1 MNSFNIDN
9 SNIKI
14 STGVNSGLK
23 AANTTSG
30 SKTVSVQM
38 TDTNKLALL
47 KKLNIT
53 LDQYNAIKAQNP
65 NFDTLSPAEQ
75 YEIIDNFSVKTP
87 TLVESKTEEQDAKVE
102 KTSTSTPEIK
112 DIKAEYNKK
121 DLVGKTEICYS
132 EVARNIYIYGVK
144 DKDKVIANAHSKEE
158 WDKLSD
164 EEKKAEVEKVKTFIN
179 SDERLKNVK
188 NKYDD
193 KVPENAKE
201 IVIDGIMRAI
211 QAANAEGV
219 SIVDFMKKDEYE
231 RKELIEQY
239 LFEEKE
245 FNRSNLNKNDEE
257 YLSQSKMLNSEVT
270 KILEQKTGEKI
281 GDILDTKSVG
291 LYVKYYNL
299 SEDELLH
306 SALKEKVKNGEKLTD
321 VEQKQY
327 AKLTKSVHTSRGQLY
342 IQDAKAQNVLEL
354 DKEFNTISAKIKK
367 GENLSPEE
375 QKAYSIL
382 KETLNTKENNELRKY
397 AKYLP
402 KPQTDYEKN
411 IANDIADYKAQI
423 KDYVHGTALET
434 GTAVQFIENKTEGMS
449 KAEKGKY
456 IANFVKFNHS
466 FANSKIADVYSKE
479 YPELLGNFEIASA
492 ATINIGD
499 YSDEQAAKIN
509 ETIINTKPTNERIRK
524 MRAAS
529 ANTMA
534 QVLAS
539 EENFGKAELDNKRVM
554 ATSTVEAVGTTED
567 INTYGV
573 NVAAS
578 ITDAKK
584 STEAISVLYN
594 SDKANDDTYIA
605 GVKVAKRAAVD
616 AQAFYVVGA
625 GQRSAKAT
633 VYIAENNIIA
643 GLDKKAQTAALAG
656 TNRNINRHFEGK
668 DAIKYSNALADQ
680 IQYCDKDNQLAMHNE
695 MMTSKYSE
703 VQEHTARNIKNYDPT
718 VQSEALSTVYKSGNE
733 KAIAAAVNEV
743 LPAIKSPDAQQIALK
758 QAVMELAGIS
768 DNSDLQTKFANGTL
782 TKAEI
787 AQLSSTERRD
797 YYVRLFDN
805 ATPMEKIEY
814 LKSLPSG
821 KSRQTVYNLIGTY
834 YKNTFKTL
842 VESDVTTAEAMYNM
856 GLKTDLQNI
865 VEATILFKAE
875 TNPSFKFL
883 RDRLHLGGENDLANA
898 ETEPVTAKTI
908 NNFSIPKDFDTK
920 ELFKK
925 DKNGIILA

>member
-23 AANTTSG
+23 ATNTTSG

-87 TLVESKTEEQDAKVE
+87 TLVESKTEKQDAKVE

-164 EEKKAEVEKVKTFIN
+164 EEKKAEVEKVKTFIK

-193 KVPENAKE
+193 KVPENTKE
-201 IVIDGIMRAI
+201 IVIDAIMKAI
-211 QAANAEGV
+211 HAADAEGI
-219 SIVDFMKKDEYE
+219 SFVDFMKKGEYE
-231 RKELIEQY
+231 RKELIERH
-239 LFEEKE
+239 LVNENKINPE
-245 FNRSNLNKNDEE
+245 NLNKNDKE
-257 YLSQSKMLNSEVT
+257 YLAQSKMLNSEVT
-270 KILEQKTGEKI
+270 KVVEKKTGQKLDNE
-281 GDILDTKSVG
+281 LDTG

-327 AKLTKSVHTSRGQLY
+327 ARYNEMMAEPSNQQIVKE
-342 IQDAKAQNVLEL
+342 AKAQNILEL
-354 DKEFNTISAKIKK
+354 DKEFNTLSAKIKK
-367 GENLSPEE
+367 GETLSPEE
-375 QKAYSIL
+375 RKAYSIL
-382 KETLNTKENNELRKY
+382 KETLNSEESKELRNFGK
-397 AKYLP
+397 LMP
-402 KPQTDYEKN
+402 QPQTDYEKKV
-411 IANDIADYKAQI
+411 AADVENYKAQT
-423 KDYVHGTALET
+423 KEYVHGSDLEA
-434 GTAVQFIENKTEGMS
+434 GTVIAYIGNKTDGMS
-449 KAEKGKY
+449 KAEKTEY
-456 IANFVKFNHS
+456 IAHFIRYNRSLSSSKIFARYMKECPELAGRVETLLAASSNYTEMDATQRADFSKAKVKA
-466 FANSKIADVYSKE
+466 ANSNNLYLK
-479 YPELLGNFEIASA
+479 
-492 ATINIGD
+492 ATGIN
-499 YSDEQAAKIN
+499 
-509 ETIINTKPTNERIRK
+509 
-524 MRAAS
+524 S
-529 ANTMA
+529 ANTVSY
-534 QVLAS
+534 VLAKPEYS
-539 EENFGKAELDNKRVM
+539 SAKFDEMKLENAESNAQINDTEVLKNTTSANATIHDAETAVKAQ
-554 ATSTVEAVGTTED
+554 AC
-567 INTYGV
+567 
-573 NVAAS
+573 
-578 ITDAKK
+578 IT
-584 STEAISVLYN
+584 N
-594 SDKANDDTYIA
+594 SDYFNDEVAIDTANKARDFVKGAQARVLNMTTDKNAAAAKYVAENDIIRTLHA
-605 GVKVAKRAAVD
+605 D
-616 AQAFYVVGA
+616 AQAEAFDGTYNSINKHFKGA
-625 GQRSAKAT
+625 EADKYSQSLTSQIKGLDAKAQ
-633 VYIAENNIIA
+633 V
-643 GLDKKAQTAALAG
+643 
-656 TNRNINRHFEGK
+656 
-668 DAIKYSNALADQ
+668 
-680 IQYCDKDNQLAMHNE
+680 
-695 MMTSKYSE
+695 
-703 VQEHTARNIKNYDPT
+703 
-718 VQSEALSTVYKSGNE
+718 EALSTVYKSGNE
-733 KAIAAAVNEV
+733 KAIAVAVNEV

-883 RDRLHLGGENDLANA
+883 RDRLHLGGENDLASA
-898 ETEPVTAKTI
+898 ETEPITAKTI

>member
-23 AANTTSG
+23 ATNTTSG

-87 TLVESKTEEQDAKVE
+87 TLVESKTEKQDAKVE

-201 IVIDGIMRAI
+201 IIIDGIMRAI
-211 QAANAEGV
+211 HAANAEGV
-219 SIVDFMKKDEYE
+219 SFVDFMKKGEYE
-231 RKELIEQY
+231 RKELIERH
-239 LFEEKE
+239 LVNENKINPE
-245 FNRSNLNKNDEE
+245 NLNKNDKE
-257 YLSQSKMLNSEVT
+257 YLAQSKMLNSEVT
-270 KILEQKTGEKI
+270 KVVEKKTGQKLDNE
-281 GDILDTKSVG
+281 LDTG

-327 AKLTKSVHTSRGQLY
+327 ARYNKMMAEPSNQQIVKE
-342 IQDAKAQNVLEL
+342 AKAQNILKL
-354 DKEFNTISAKIKK
+354 DKEFNTLSAKIKK
-367 GENLSPEE
+367 GETLSPEE
-375 QKAYSIL
+375 RKAYSIL
-382 KETLNTKENNELRKY
+382 KETLNSEENKELRNFGK
-397 AKYLP
+397 LMP
-402 KPQTDYEKN
+402 QPQTDYEKKV
-411 IANDIADYKAQI
+411 AADVENYKAQT
-423 KDYVHGTALET
+423 KEYVHGSDLEA
-434 GTAVQFIENKTEGMS
+434 GTVIAYIGNKTDGMS
-449 KAEKGKY
+449 KAEKTEY
-456 IANFVKFNHS
+456 IAHFIRYNRSLSSSKIFARYMKECPELAGRVETLLAASSNYTEMDATQRADFSKAKVKA
-466 FANSKIADVYSKE
+466 ANSNNLYLK
-479 YPELLGNFEIASA
+479 
-492 ATINIGD
+492 ATGIN
-499 YSDEQAAKIN
+499 
-509 ETIINTKPTNERIRK
+509 
-524 MRAAS
+524 S
-529 ANTMA
+529 ANTVSY
-534 QVLAS
+534 VLAKPEYS
-539 EENFGKAELDNKRVM
+539 SAKFDEMKLENAESNAQINDTEVLKNTTSANATIHDAETAVKAQ
-554 ATSTVEAVGTTED
+554 AC
-567 INTYGV
+567 
-573 NVAAS
+573 
-578 ITDAKK
+578 IT
-584 STEAISVLYN
+584 N
-594 SDKANDDTYIA
+594 SDYFNDEVAIDTANKARDFVKGAQARVLNMTTDKNAAAAKYVAENDIIRTLHA
-605 GVKVAKRAAVD
+605 D
-616 AQAFYVVGA
+616 AQAEAFDGTYNSINKHFKGA
-625 GQRSAKAT
+625 EADKYSQSLTSQIKGLDAKAQ
-633 VYIAENNIIA
+633 V
-643 GLDKKAQTAALAG
+643 
-656 TNRNINRHFEGK
+656 
-668 DAIKYSNALADQ
+668 
-680 IQYCDKDNQLAMHNE
+680 
-695 MMTSKYSE
+695 
-703 VQEHTARNIKNYDPT
+703 
-718 VQSEALSTVYKSGNE
+718 EALSTVYKSGNE
-733 KAIAAAVNEV
+733 KAIAVAVNEV

-883 RDRLHLGGENDLANA
+883 RDRLHLGGENDLASA

>member
-23 AANTTSG
+23 ATNTTSG

-53 LDQYNAIKAQNP
+53 LEQYNAIKAQNP

-87 TLVESKTEEQDAKVE
+87 TLVESKTEKQDAKVE

-164 EEKKAEVEKVKTFIN
+164 EEKKAEVEKVKTFIK

-193 KVPENAKE
+193 KVPENTKE
-201 IVIDGIMRAI
+201 IVIDAIMRAI
-211 QAANAEGV
+211 HAADAEGI
-219 SIVDFMKKDEYE
+219 SFVDFMKKGEYE
-231 RKELIEQY
+231 RKELIERH
-239 LFEEKE
+239 LVNENKINPE
-245 FNRSNLNKNDEE
+245 NLNKNDKE
-257 YLSQSKMLNSEVT
+257 YLAQSKMLNSEVT
-270 KILEQKTGEKI
+270 KVVEKKTGQKLDNE
-281 GDILDTKSVG
+281 LDTG

-327 AKLTKSVHTSRGQLY
+327 ARYNEMMAEPSNQQIVKE
-342 IQDAKAQNVLEL
+342 AKAQNILEL
-354 DKEFNTISAKIKK
+354 DKEFNTLSAKIKK
-367 GENLSPEE
+367 GETLSPEE
-375 QKAYSIL
+375 RKAYSIL
-382 KETLNTKENNELRKY
+382 KETLNSEESKELRNFGK
-397 AKYLP
+397 LMP
-402 KPQTDYEKN
+402 QPQTDYEKKV
-411 IANDIADYKAQI
+411 AADVENYKAQT
-423 KDYVHGTALET
+423 KEYVHGSDLEA
-434 GTAVQFIENKTEGMS
+434 GTVIAYIGNKTDGMS
-449 KAEKGKY
+449 KAEKTEY
-456 IANFVKFNHS
+456 IAHFIRYNRSLSSSKIFARYMKECPELAGRVETLLAASSNYTEMDATQRADFNKAKVKA
-466 FANSKIADVYSKE
+466 ANSNNLYLK
-479 YPELLGNFEIASA
+479 
-492 ATINIGD
+492 ATGIN
-499 YSDEQAAKIN
+499 
-509 ETIINTKPTNERIRK
+509 
-524 MRAAS
+524 S
-529 ANTMA
+529 ANTVSY
-534 QVLAS
+534 VLAKPEYS
-539 EENFGKAELDNKRVM
+539 SAKFDEMKLENAESNAQINDTEVLKNTTSANATIHDAETAVKAQ
-554 ATSTVEAVGTTED
+554 AC
-567 INTYGV
+567 
-573 NVAAS
+573 
-578 ITDAKK
+578 IT
-584 STEAISVLYN
+584 N
-594 SDKANDDTYIA
+594 SDYFNDEVAIDTANKARDFVKGAQARVLNMTTDKNAAAAKYVAENDIIRTLHA
-605 GVKVAKRAAVD
+605 D
-616 AQAFYVVGA
+616 AQAEAFDGTYNSINKHFKGA
-625 GQRSAKAT
+625 EADKYSQSLTSQIKGLDAKAQ
-633 VYIAENNIIA
+633 V
-643 GLDKKAQTAALAG
+643 
-656 TNRNINRHFEGK
+656 
-668 DAIKYSNALADQ
+668 
-680 IQYCDKDNQLAMHNE
+680 
-695 MMTSKYSE
+695 
-703 VQEHTARNIKNYDPT
+703 
-718 VQSEALSTVYKSGNE
+718 EALSTVYKSGNE
-733 KAIAAAVNEV
+733 KAIAVAVNEV

-883 RDRLHLGGENDLANA
+883 RDRLHLGGENDLASA

>member
-23 AANTTSG
+23 ATNTTSG

-87 TLVESKTEEQDAKVE
+87 TLVESKTEKQDAKVE

-164 EEKKAEVEKVKTFIN
+164 EEKKAEVEKVKTFIK

-193 KVPENAKE
+193 KVPENTKE
-201 IVIDGIMRAI
+201 IVIDAIMRAI
-211 QAANAEGV
+211 HAADAEGI
-219 SIVDFMKKDEYE
+219 SFVDFMKKGEYE
-231 RKELIEQY
+231 RKELIERH
-239 LFEEKE
+239 LVNENKINPE
-245 FNRSNLNKNDEE
+245 NLNKNDKE
-257 YLSQSKMLNSEVT
+257 YLAQSKMLNSEVT
-270 KILEQKTGEKI
+270 KVVEKKTGQKLDNE
-281 GDILDTKSVG
+281 LDTG

-327 AKLTKSVHTSRGQLY
+327 ARYNEMMAEPSNQQIVKE
-342 IQDAKAQNVLEL
+342 AKAQNILEL
-354 DKEFNTISAKIKK
+354 DKEFNTLSAKIKK
-367 GENLSPEE
+367 GETLSPEE
-375 QKAYSIL
+375 RKAYSIL
-382 KETLNTKENNELRKY
+382 KETLNSEESKELRNFGK
-397 AKYLP
+397 LMP
-402 KPQTDYEKN
+402 QPQTDYEKKV
-411 IANDIADYKAQI
+411 AADVENYKAQT
-423 KDYVHGTALET
+423 KEYVHGSDLEA
-434 GTAVQFIENKTEGMS
+434 GTVIAYIGNKTDGMS
-449 KAEKGKY
+449 KAEKTEY
-456 IANFVKFNHS
+456 IAHFIRYNRSLSSSKIFARYMKECPELAGRVETLLAASSNYTEMDATQRADFNKAKVKA
-466 FANSKIADVYSKE
+466 ANSNNLYLK
-479 YPELLGNFEIASA
+479 
-492 ATINIGD
+492 ATGIN
-499 YSDEQAAKIN
+499 
-509 ETIINTKPTNERIRK
+509 
-524 MRAAS
+524 S
-529 ANTMA
+529 ANTVSY
-534 QVLAS
+534 VLAKPEYS
-539 EENFGKAELDNKRVM
+539 SAKFDEMKLENAESNAQINDTEVLKNTTSANATIHDAETAVKAQ
-554 ATSTVEAVGTTED
+554 AC
-567 INTYGV
+567 
-573 NVAAS
+573 
-578 ITDAKK
+578 IT
-584 STEAISVLYN
+584 N
-594 SDKANDDTYIA
+594 SDYFNDEVAIDTANKARDFVKGAQARVLNMTTDKNAAAAKYVAENDIIRTLHA
-605 GVKVAKRAAVD
+605 D
-616 AQAFYVVGA
+616 AQAEAFDGTYNSINKHFKGA
-625 GQRSAKAT
+625 EADKYSQSLTSQIKGLDAKAQ
-633 VYIAENNIIA
+633 V
-643 GLDKKAQTAALAG
+643 
-656 TNRNINRHFEGK
+656 
-668 DAIKYSNALADQ
+668 
-680 IQYCDKDNQLAMHNE
+680 
-695 MMTSKYSE
+695 
-703 VQEHTARNIKNYDPT
+703 
-718 VQSEALSTVYKSGNE
+718 EALSTVYKSGNE

-743 LPAIKSPDAQQIALK
+743 LPAIKSPDAQQISLK

-883 RDRLHLGGENDLANA
+883 RDRLHLGGENDLASA

>member
-87 TLVESKTEEQDAKVE
+87 TLVESKTEKQDAKVE

-179 SDERLKNVK
+179 NDERLKNVK

-201 IVIDGIMRAI
+201 IIIDGIMRAI
-211 QAANAEGV
+211 HAANAEGV
-219 SIVDFMKKDEYE
+219 SFVDFMKKGEYE
-231 RKELIEQY
+231 RKELIERH
-239 LFEEKE
+239 LVNENKINPE
-245 FNRSNLNKNDEE
+245 NLNKNDKE
-257 YLSQSKMLNSEVT
+257 YLAQSKMLNSEVT
-270 KILEQKTGEKI
+270 KVVEKKTGQKLDNE
-281 GDILDTKSVG
+281 LDTG

-327 AKLTKSVHTSRGQLY
+327 ARYNKMMAEPSNQQIVKE
-342 IQDAKAQNVLEL
+342 AKAQNILKL
-354 DKEFNTISAKIKK
+354 DKEFNTLSAKIKK
-367 GENLSPEE
+367 GETLSPEE
-375 QKAYSIL
+375 RKAYSIL
-382 KETLNTKENNELRKY
+382 KETLNSEENKELRNFGK
-397 AKYLP
+397 LMP
-402 KPQTDYEKN
+402 QPQTDYEKKV
-411 IANDIADYKAQI
+411 AADVENYKAQT
-423 KDYVHGTALET
+423 KEYVHGSDLEA
-434 GTAVQFIENKTEGMS
+434 GTVIAYIGNKTDGMS
-449 KAEKGKY
+449 KAEKTEY
-456 IANFVKFNHS
+456 IAHFIRYNRSLSSSKIFARYMKECPELAGRVETLLAASSNYTEMDATQRADFSKAKVKAANSNNLYLKATGINAANTVSYVLAKPEYSSAKFDEMKLENAESNAQINDTEVLKNTTSANATIHDVETAVKAQACITNSDYFNDEVAIDTANKARDFVKGAQARVLNMTTDK
-466 FANSKIADVYSKE
+466 N
-479 YPELLGNFEIASA
+479 A
-492 ATINIGD
+492 A
-499 YSDEQAAKIN
+499 AAKYVAEN
-509 ETIINTKPTNERIRK
+509 DIIRTLH
-524 MRAAS
+524 A
-529 ANTMA
+529 
-534 QVLAS
+534 
-539 EENFGKAELDNKRVM
+539 
-554 ATSTVEAVGTTED
+554 
-567 INTYGV
+567 
-573 NVAAS
+573 
-578 ITDAKK
+578 
-584 STEAISVLYN
+584 
-594 SDKANDDTYIA
+594 
-605 GVKVAKRAAVD
+605 D
-616 AQAFYVVGA
+616 AQAEAFDGTYNSINKHFKGA
-625 GQRSAKAT
+625 EADKYSQSLTSQIKGLDAKAQ
-633 VYIAENNIIA
+633 V
-643 GLDKKAQTAALAG
+643 
-656 TNRNINRHFEGK
+656 
-668 DAIKYSNALADQ
+668 
-680 IQYCDKDNQLAMHNE
+680 
-695 MMTSKYSE
+695 
-703 VQEHTARNIKNYDPT
+703 
-718 VQSEALSTVYKSGNE
+718 EALSTVYKSGNE
-733 KAIAAAVNEV
+733 KAIAVAVNEV

-787 AQLSSTERRD
+787 AQLSSTERSD

-883 RDRLHLGGENDLANA
+883 RDRLHLGGENDLASA

>member
-23 AANTTSG
+23 ATNTTSG

-87 TLVESKTEEQDAKVE
+87 TLVESKTEKQDAKVE

-164 EEKKAEVEKVKTFIN
+164 EEKKAEVEKVKTFIK

-193 KVPENAKE
+193 KVPENTKE
-201 IVIDGIMRAI
+201 IVIDAIMRAI
-211 QAANAEGV
+211 HAADAEGI
-219 SIVDFMKKDEYE
+219 SFVDFMKKGEYE
-231 RKELIEQY
+231 RKELIERH
-239 LFEEKE
+239 LVNENKINPE
-245 FNRSNLNKNDEE
+245 NLNKNDKE
-257 YLSQSKMLNSEVT
+257 YLAQSKMLNSEVT
-270 KILEQKTGEKI
+270 KVVEKKTGQKLDNE
-281 GDILDTKSVG
+281 LDTG

-327 AKLTKSVHTSRGQLY
+327 ARYNEMMAEPSNQQIVKE
-342 IQDAKAQNVLEL
+342 AKAQNILEL
-354 DKEFNTISAKIKK
+354 DKEFNTLSAKIKK
-367 GENLSPEE
+367 GETLSPEE
-375 QKAYSIL
+375 RKAYSIL
-382 KETLNTKENNELRKY
+382 KETLNSEESKELRNFGK
-397 AKYLP
+397 LMP
-402 KPQTDYEKN
+402 QPQTDYEKKV
-411 IANDIADYKAQI
+411 AADVENYKAQT
-423 KDYVHGTALET
+423 KEYVHGSDLEA
-434 GTAVQFIENKTEGMS
+434 GTVIAYIGNKTDGMS
-449 KAEKGKY
+449 KAEKTEY
-456 IANFVKFNHS
+456 IAHFIRYNRSLSSSKIFARYMKECPELAGRVETLLAASSNYTEMDATQRADFNKAKVKA
-466 FANSKIADVYSKE
+466 ANSNNLYLK
-479 YPELLGNFEIASA
+479 
-492 ATINIGD
+492 ATGIN
-499 YSDEQAAKIN
+499 
-509 ETIINTKPTNERIRK
+509 
-524 MRAAS
+524 S
-529 ANTMA
+529 ANTVSY
-534 QVLAS
+534 VLAKPEYS
-539 EENFGKAELDNKRVM
+539 SAKFDEMKLENAESNAQINDTEVLKNTTSANATIHDAETAVKAQ
-554 ATSTVEAVGTTED
+554 AC
-567 INTYGV
+567 
-573 NVAAS
+573 
-578 ITDAKK
+578 IT
-584 STEAISVLYN
+584 N
-594 SDKANDDTYIA
+594 SDYFNDEVAIDTANKARDFVKGAQARVLNMTTDKNAAAAKYVAENDIIRTLHA
-605 GVKVAKRAAVD
+605 D
-616 AQAFYVVGA
+616 AQAEAFDGTYNSINKHFKGA
-625 GQRSAKAT
+625 EADKYSQSLTSQIKGLDAKAQ
-633 VYIAENNIIA
+633 V
-643 GLDKKAQTAALAG
+643 
-656 TNRNINRHFEGK
+656 
-668 DAIKYSNALADQ
+668 
-680 IQYCDKDNQLAMHNE
+680 
-695 MMTSKYSE
+695 
-703 VQEHTARNIKNYDPT
+703 
-718 VQSEALSTVYKSGNE
+718 EALSTVYKSGNE
-733 KAIAAAVNEV
+733 KAIAVAVNEV

-883 RDRLHLGGENDLANA
+883 RDRLHLGGENDLASA

>member
-23 AANTTSG
+23 ATNTTSG

-87 TLVESKTEEQDAKVE
+87 TLVESKTEKQDAKVE

-193 KVPENAKE
+193 KVPENTKE
-201 IVIDGIMRAI
+201 IVIDAIMRAI
-211 QAANAEGV
+211 HAADAEGI
-219 SIVDFMKKDEYE
+219 SFVDFMKKGEYE
-231 RKELIEQY
+231 RKELIERH
-239 LFEEKE
+239 LVNENKINPE
-245 FNRSNLNKNDEE
+245 NLNKNDKE
-257 YLSQSKMLNSEVT
+257 YLAQSKMLNSEVT
-270 KILEQKTGEKI
+270 KVVEKKTGQKLDNE
-281 GDILDTKSVG
+281 LDTG

-327 AKLTKSVHTSRGQLY
+327 ARYNEMMAEPSNQQIVKE
-342 IQDAKAQNVLEL
+342 AKAQNILKL
-354 DKEFNTISAKIKK
+354 DKEFNTLSAKIKN
-367 GENLSPEE
+367 GETLSPEE
-375 QKAYSIL
+375 RKAYSIL
-382 KETLNTKENNELRKY
+382 KETLNSEENKELRNFGK
-397 AKYLP
+397 LMP
-402 KPQTDYEKN
+402 QPQTDYEKKV
-411 IANDIADYKAQI
+411 AADVENYKAQT
-423 KDYVHGTALET
+423 KEYVHGSDLEA
-434 GTAVQFIENKTEGMS
+434 GTVIAYIGNKTDGMS
-449 KAEKGKY
+449 KAEKTEY
-456 IANFVKFNHS
+456 IAHFIRYNRSLSSSKIFARYMKECPELAGRVETLLAASSNYTEMDATQRADFSKAKVKA
-466 FANSKIADVYSKE
+466 ANSNNLYLK
-479 YPELLGNFEIASA
+479 
-492 ATINIGD
+492 ATGIN
-499 YSDEQAAKIN
+499 
-509 ETIINTKPTNERIRK
+509 
-524 MRAAS
+524 S
-529 ANTMA
+529 ANTVSY
-534 QVLAS
+534 VLAKPEYS
-539 EENFGKAELDNKRVM
+539 SAKFDEMKLENAESNAQINDTEVLKNTTSANATIHDAETAVKAQ
-554 ATSTVEAVGTTED
+554 AC
-567 INTYGV
+567 
-573 NVAAS
+573 
-578 ITDAKK
+578 IT
-584 STEAISVLYN
+584 N
-594 SDKANDDTYIA
+594 SDYFNDEVAIDTANKARDFVKGAQARVLNMTTDKNAAAAKYVAENDIIRTLHA
-605 GVKVAKRAAVD
+605 D
-616 AQAFYVVGA
+616 AQAEAFDGTYNSINKHFKGA
-625 GQRSAKAT
+625 EADKYSQSLTSQIKGLDAKAQ
-633 VYIAENNIIA
+633 V
-643 GLDKKAQTAALAG
+643 
-656 TNRNINRHFEGK
+656 
-668 DAIKYSNALADQ
+668 
-680 IQYCDKDNQLAMHNE
+680 
-695 MMTSKYSE
+695 
-703 VQEHTARNIKNYDPT
+703 
-718 VQSEALSTVYKSGNE
+718 EALSTVYKSGNE
-733 KAIAAAVNEV
+733 KAIAVAVNEV

-883 RDRLHLGGENDLANA
+883 RDRLHLGGENDLASA

>member
-87 TLVESKTEEQDAKVE
+87 TLVESKTEKQDAKVE

-201 IVIDGIMRAI
+201 IIIDGIMRAI
-211 QAANAEGV
+211 HAANAEGV
-219 SIVDFMKKDEYE
+219 SFVDFMKKGEYE
-231 RKELIEQY
+231 RKELIERH
-239 LFEEKE
+239 LVNENKINPE
-245 FNRSNLNKNDEE
+245 NLNKNDKE
-257 YLSQSKMLNSEVT
+257 YLAQSKMLNSEVT
-270 KILEQKTGEKI
+270 KVVEKKTGQKLDNE
-281 GDILDTKSVG
+281 LDTG

-327 AKLTKSVHTSRGQLY
+327 ARYNKMMAEPSNQQIVKE
-342 IQDAKAQNVLEL
+342 AKAQNILEL
-354 DKEFNTISAKIKK
+354 DKEFNTLSAKIKK
-367 GENLSPEE
+367 GETLSPEE
-375 QKAYSIL
+375 RKAYSIL
-382 KETLNTKENNELRKY
+382 KETLNSEENKELRNFGK
-397 AKYLP
+397 LMP
-402 KPQTDYEKN
+402 QPQTDYEKKV
-411 IANDIADYKAQI
+411 AADVENYKAQT
-423 KDYVHGTALET
+423 KEYVHGSDLEA
-434 GTAVQFIENKTEGMS
+434 GTVIAYIGNKTDGMS
-449 KAEKGKY
+449 KAEKTEY
-456 IANFVKFNHS
+456 IAHFIRYNRSLSSSKIFARYMKECPELAGRVETLLAASSNYTEMDAKQRADFSKAKVKAANSNNLYLKATGINAANTVSYVLAKPEYSSAKFDEMKLENAESNAQINDTEVLKNTTSANATIHDAETAVKAQACITNSDYFNDEVAIDTANKARDFVKGSQARVLNMTTDK
-466 FANSKIADVYSKE
+466 N
-479 YPELLGNFEIASA
+479 A
-492 ATINIGD
+492 A
-499 YSDEQAAKIN
+499 AAKYVAEN
-509 ETIINTKPTNERIRK
+509 DIIRTLH
-524 MRAAS
+524 A
-529 ANTMA
+529 
-534 QVLAS
+534 
-539 EENFGKAELDNKRVM
+539 
-554 ATSTVEAVGTTED
+554 
-567 INTYGV
+567 
-573 NVAAS
+573 
-578 ITDAKK
+578 
-584 STEAISVLYN
+584 
-594 SDKANDDTYIA
+594 
-605 GVKVAKRAAVD
+605 D
-616 AQAFYVVGA
+616 AQAEAFDGTYNSINKHFKGA
-625 GQRSAKAT
+625 EADKYSQSLTSQIKGLDAKAQ
-633 VYIAENNIIA
+633 V
-643 GLDKKAQTAALAG
+643 
-656 TNRNINRHFEGK
+656 
-668 DAIKYSNALADQ
+668 
-680 IQYCDKDNQLAMHNE
+680 
-695 MMTSKYSE
+695 
-703 VQEHTARNIKNYDPT
+703 
-718 VQSEALSTVYKSGNE
+718 EALSTVYKSGNE
-733 KAIAAAVNEV
+733 KAIAVAVNEV

-787 AQLSSTERRD
+787 AQLSSTERRG

-883 RDRLHLGGENDLANA
+883 RDRLHLGGENDLASA

>member
-23 AANTTSG
+23 ATNATSG

-75 YEIIDNFSVKTP
+75 YDIIDNFSVKTP
-87 TLVESKTEEQDAKVE
+87 TLVESKTEKQDAKVE

-164 EEKKAEVEKVKTFIN
+164 EEKKAEVEKVKTFIK

-193 KVPENAKE
+193 KVPENTKE
-201 IVIDGIMRAI
+201 IVIDAIMRAI
-211 QAANAEGV
+211 HAADAEGI
-219 SIVDFMKKDEYE
+219 SFVDFMKKGEYE
-231 RKELIEQY
+231 RKELIERH
-239 LFEEKE
+239 LVNENKINPE
-245 FNRSNLNKNDEE
+245 NLNKNDKE
-257 YLSQSKMLNSEVT
+257 YLAQSKMLNSEVT
-270 KILEQKTGEKI
+270 KVVEKKTGQKLDNE
-281 GDILDTKSVG
+281 LDTG

-327 AKLTKSVHTSRGQLY
+327 ARYNEMMAEPSNQQIVKE
-342 IQDAKAQNVLEL
+342 AKAQNILEL
-354 DKEFNTISAKIKK
+354 DKEFNTLSAKIKK
-367 GENLSPEE
+367 GETLSPEE
-375 QKAYSIL
+375 RKAYSIL
-382 KETLNTKENNELRKY
+382 KETLNSEESKELRNFGK
-397 AKYLP
+397 LMP
-402 KPQTDYEKN
+402 QPQTDYEKKV
-411 IANDIADYKAQI
+411 AADVENYKAQT
-423 KDYVHGTALET
+423 KEYVHGSDLEA
-434 GTAVQFIENKTEGMS
+434 GTVIAYIGNKTDGMS
-449 KAEKGKY
+449 KAEKTEY
-456 IANFVKFNHS
+456 IAHFIRYNRSLSSSKIFARYMKECPELAGRVETLLAASSNYTEMDATQRADFNKAKVKA
-466 FANSKIADVYSKE
+466 ANSNNLYLK
-479 YPELLGNFEIASA
+479 
-492 ATINIGD
+492 ATGIN
-499 YSDEQAAKIN
+499 
-509 ETIINTKPTNERIRK
+509 
-524 MRAAS
+524 S
-529 ANTMA
+529 ANTVSY
-534 QVLAS
+534 VLAKPEYS
-539 EENFGKAELDNKRVM
+539 SAKFDEMKLENAESNAQINDTEVLKNTTSANATIHDAETAVKAQ
-554 ATSTVEAVGTTED
+554 AC
-567 INTYGV
+567 
-573 NVAAS
+573 
-578 ITDAKK
+578 IT
-584 STEAISVLYN
+584 N
-594 SDKANDDTYIA
+594 SDYFNDEVAIDTANKARDFVKGAQARVLNMTTDKNAAAAKYVAENDIIRTLHA
-605 GVKVAKRAAVD
+605 D
-616 AQAFYVVGA
+616 AQAEAFDGTYNSINKHFKGA
-625 GQRSAKAT
+625 EADKYSQSLTSQIKGLDAKAQ
-633 VYIAENNIIA
+633 V
-643 GLDKKAQTAALAG
+643 
-656 TNRNINRHFEGK
+656 
-668 DAIKYSNALADQ
+668 
-680 IQYCDKDNQLAMHNE
+680 
-695 MMTSKYSE
+695 
-703 VQEHTARNIKNYDPT
+703 
-718 VQSEALSTVYKSGNE
+718 EALSTVYKSGNE
-733 KAIAAAVNEV
+733 KAIAVAVNEV

-883 RDRLHLGGENDLANA
+883 RDRLHLGGENDLASA

>member
-87 TLVESKTEEQDAKVE
+87 TLVKSKTEKQDAKVE

-201 IVIDGIMRAI
+201 IIIDGIMRAI
-211 QAANAEGV
+211 HAANAEGV
-219 SIVDFMKKDEYE
+219 SFVDFMKKGEYE
-231 RKELIEQY
+231 RKELIERH
-239 LFEEKE
+239 LVNENKINPE
-245 FNRSNLNKNDEE
+245 NLNKNDKE
-257 YLSQSKMLNSEVT
+257 YLAQSKMLNSEVT
-270 KILEQKTGEKI
+270 KVVEKKTGQKLDNE
-281 GDILDTKSVG
+281 LDTG

-327 AKLTKSVHTSRGQLY
+327 ARYNKMMAEPSNQQIVKE
-342 IQDAKAQNVLEL
+342 AKAQNILKL
-354 DKEFNTISAKIKK
+354 DKEFNTLSAKIKK
-367 GENLSPEE
+367 GETLSPEE
-375 QKAYSIL
+375 RKAYSIL
-382 KETLNTKENNELRKY
+382 KETLNSEENKELRNFGK
-397 AKYLP
+397 LMP
-402 KPQTDYEKN
+402 QPQTDYEKKV
-411 IANDIADYKAQI
+411 AADVENYKAQT
-423 KDYVHGTALET
+423 KEYVHGSDLEA
-434 GTAVQFIENKTEGMS
+434 GTVIAYIGNKTDGMS
-449 KAEKGKY
+449 KAEKTEY
-456 IANFVKFNHS
+456 IAHFIRYNRSLSSSKIFARYMKECPELAGRVETLLAASSNYTEMDATQRADFSKAKVKA
-466 FANSKIADVYSKE
+466 ANSNNLYLK
-479 YPELLGNFEIASA
+479 
-492 ATINIGD
+492 ATGIN
-499 YSDEQAAKIN
+499 
-509 ETIINTKPTNERIRK
+509 
-524 MRAAS
+524 S
-529 ANTMA
+529 ANTVSY
-534 QVLAS
+534 VLAKPEYS
-539 EENFGKAELDNKRVM
+539 SAKFDEMKLENAESNAQINDTEVLKNTTSANATIHDAETAVKAQ
-554 ATSTVEAVGTTED
+554 AC
-567 INTYGV
+567 
-573 NVAAS
+573 
-578 ITDAKK
+578 IT
-584 STEAISVLYN
+584 N
-594 SDKANDDTYIA
+594 SDYFNDEVAIDTANKARDFVKGAQARVLNMTTDKNAAAAKYVAENDIIRTLHA
-605 GVKVAKRAAVD
+605 D
-616 AQAFYVVGA
+616 AQAEAFDGTYNSINKHFKGA
-625 GQRSAKAT
+625 EADKYSQSLTSQIKGLDAKAQ
-633 VYIAENNIIA
+633 V
-643 GLDKKAQTAALAG
+643 
-656 TNRNINRHFEGK
+656 
-668 DAIKYSNALADQ
+668 
-680 IQYCDKDNQLAMHNE
+680 
-695 MMTSKYSE
+695 
-703 VQEHTARNIKNYDPT
+703 
-718 VQSEALSTVYKSGNE
+718 EALSTVYKSGNE
-733 KAIAAAVNEV
+733 KAIAVAVNEV

-883 RDRLHLGGENDLANA
+883 RDRLHLGGENDLASA

>member
-23 AANTTSG
+23 ATNTTSG

-87 TLVESKTEEQDAKVE
+87 TLVESKTEKQDAKVE

-164 EEKKAEVEKVKTFIN
+164 EEKKAEVEKVKTFIK

-193 KVPENAKE
+193 KVPENTKE
-201 IVIDGIMRAI
+201 IVIDAIMRAI
-211 QAANAEGV
+211 HAADAEGI
-219 SIVDFMKKDEYE
+219 SFVDFMKKGEYE
-231 RKELIEQY
+231 RKELIERH
-239 LFEEKE
+239 LVNENKINPE
-245 FNRSNLNKNDEE
+245 NLNKNDKE
-257 YLSQSKMLNSEVT
+257 YLAQSKMLNSEVT
-270 KILEQKTGEKI
+270 KVVEKKTGQKLDNE
-281 GDILDTKSVG
+281 LDTG

-327 AKLTKSVHTSRGQLY
+327 ARYNEMMAEPSNQQIVKE
-342 IQDAKAQNVLEL
+342 AKAQNILEL
-354 DKEFNTISAKIKK
+354 DKEFNTLSAKIKK
-367 GENLSPEE
+367 GETLSPEE
-375 QKAYSIL
+375 RKAYSIL
-382 KETLNTKENNELRKY
+382 KETLNSEESKELRNFGK
-397 AKYLP
+397 LMP
-402 KPQTDYEKN
+402 QPQTDYEKKV
-411 IANDIADYKAQI
+411 AADVENYKAQT
-423 KDYVHGTALET
+423 KEYVHGSDLEA
-434 GTAVQFIENKTEGMS
+434 GTVIAYIGNKTDGMS
-449 KAEKGKY
+449 KAEKTEY
-456 IANFVKFNHS
+456 IAHFIRYNRSLSSSKIFARYMKECPELAGRVETLLAASSNYTEMDATQRADFSKAKVKA
-466 FANSKIADVYSKE
+466 ANSNNLYLK
-479 YPELLGNFEIASA
+479 
-492 ATINIGD
+492 ATGIN
-499 YSDEQAAKIN
+499 
-509 ETIINTKPTNERIRK
+509 
-524 MRAAS
+524 S
-529 ANTMA
+529 ANTVSY
-534 QVLAS
+534 VLAKPEYS
-539 EENFGKAELDNKRVM
+539 SAKFDEMKLENAESNAQINDTEVLKNTTSANATIHDAETAVKAQ
-554 ATSTVEAVGTTED
+554 AC
-567 INTYGV
+567 
-573 NVAAS
+573 
-578 ITDAKK
+578 IT
-584 STEAISVLYN
+584 N
-594 SDKANDDTYIA
+594 SDYFNDEVAIDTANKARDFVKGAQARVLNMTTDKNAAAAKYVAENDIIRTLHA
-605 GVKVAKRAAVD
+605 D
-616 AQAFYVVGA
+616 AQAEAFDGTYNSINKHFKGA
-625 GQRSAKAT
+625 EADKYSQSLTSQIKGLDAKAQ
-633 VYIAENNIIA
+633 V
-643 GLDKKAQTAALAG
+643 
-656 TNRNINRHFEGK
+656 
-668 DAIKYSNALADQ
+668 
-680 IQYCDKDNQLAMHNE
+680 
-695 MMTSKYSE
+695 
-703 VQEHTARNIKNYDPT
+703 
-718 VQSEALSTVYKSGNE
+718 EALSTVYKSGNE

>member
-30 SKTVSVQM
+30 SKAVSVQM

-87 TLVESKTEEQDAKVE
+87 TLVESKTEKQDAKVE

-164 EEKKAEVEKVKTFIN
+164 EEKKAEVEKVKTFIK

-193 KVPENAKE
+193 KVPENTKE
-201 IVIDGIMRAI
+201 IVIDAIMRAI
-211 QAANAEGV
+211 HAADAEGI
-219 SIVDFMKKDEYE
+219 SFVDFMKKGEYE
-231 RKELIEQY
+231 RKELIERH
-239 LFEEKE
+239 LVNENKINPE
-245 FNRSNLNKNDEE
+245 NLNKNDKE
-257 YLSQSKMLNSEVT
+257 YLAQSKMLNSEVT
-270 KILEQKTGEKI
+270 KVVEKKTGQKLDNE
-281 GDILDTKSVG
+281 LDTG

-327 AKLTKSVHTSRGQLY
+327 ARYNEMMAEPSNQQIVKE
-342 IQDAKAQNVLEL
+342 AKAQNILEL
-354 DKEFNTISAKIKK
+354 DKEFNTLSAKIKK
-367 GENLSPEE
+367 GETLSPEE
-375 QKAYSIL
+375 RKAYSIL
-382 KETLNTKENNELRKY
+382 KETLNSEESKELRNFGK
-397 AKYLP
+397 LMP
-402 KPQTDYEKN
+402 QPQTDYEKKV
-411 IANDIADYKAQI
+411 AADVENYKAQT
-423 KDYVHGTALET
+423 KEYVHGSDLEA
-434 GTAVQFIENKTEGMS
+434 GTVIAYIGNKTDGMS
-449 KAEKGKY
+449 KAEKTEY
-456 IANFVKFNHS
+456 IAHFIRYNRSLSSSKIFARYMKECPELAGRVETLLAASSNYTEMDATQRADFSKAKVKA
-466 FANSKIADVYSKE
+466 ANSNNLYLK
-479 YPELLGNFEIASA
+479 
-492 ATINIGD
+492 ATGIN
-499 YSDEQAAKIN
+499 
-509 ETIINTKPTNERIRK
+509 
-524 MRAAS
+524 S
-529 ANTMA
+529 ANTVSY
-534 QVLAS
+534 VLAKPEYS
-539 EENFGKAELDNKRVM
+539 SAKFDEMKLENAESNAQINDTEVLKNTTSANATIHDAETAVKAQ
-554 ATSTVEAVGTTED
+554 AC
-567 INTYGV
+567 
-573 NVAAS
+573 
-578 ITDAKK
+578 IT
-584 STEAISVLYN
+584 N
-594 SDKANDDTYIA
+594 SDYYNDEVAIDTANKARDFVKGAQARVLNMTTDKNAAAAKYVAENDIIRTLHA
-605 GVKVAKRAAVD
+605 D
-616 AQAFYVVGA
+616 AQAEAFDGTYNSINKHFKGA
-625 GQRSAKAT
+625 EADKYSQSLTSQIKSLDAKAQ
-633 VYIAENNIIA
+633 V
-643 GLDKKAQTAALAG
+643 
-656 TNRNINRHFEGK
+656 
-668 DAIKYSNALADQ
+668 
-680 IQYCDKDNQLAMHNE
+680 
-695 MMTSKYSE
+695 
-703 VQEHTARNIKNYDPT
+703 
-718 VQSEALSTVYKSGNE
+718 EALSTVYKSGNE

>member
-179 SDERLKNVK
+179 NDERLKNVK

-201 IVIDGIMRAI
+201 IIIDGIMRAI

-231 RKELIEQY
+231 RKELIERH
-239 LFEEKE
+239 LVNENKINPE
-245 FNRSNLNKNDEE
+245 NLNKNDKE
-257 YLSQSKMLNSEVT
+257 YLAQSKMLNSEVT
-270 KILEQKTGEKI
+270 KVVEKKTGQKLDNE
-281 GDILDTKSVG
+281 LDTG

-327 AKLTKSVHTSRGQLY
+327 ARYNKMMAEPSNQQIVKE
-342 IQDAKAQNVLEL
+342 AKAQNILKL
-354 DKEFNTISAKIKK
+354 DKEFNTLSAKIKK
-367 GENLSPEE
+367 GETLSPEE
-375 QKAYSIL
+375 RKAYSIL
-382 KETLNTKENNELRKY
+382 KETLNSEENKELRNFGK
-397 AKYLP
+397 LMP
-402 KPQTDYEKN
+402 QPQTDYEKKV
-411 IANDIADYKAQI
+411 AADVENYKAQT
-423 KDYVHGTALET
+423 KEYVHGSDLEA
-434 GTAVQFIENKTEGMS
+434 GTVISYIGNKTDGMS
-449 KAEKGKY
+449 KAEKTEY
-456 IANFVKFNHS
+456 IAHFIRYNRSLSSSKIFAIYMKECPELAGRVETLLAASSNYTEMDATQRADFSKAKVKAANSNNLYLKATGINAANTVSYVLAKPEYSSAKFDEMKLENAESNAQINDTEVLKNTTSANATIHDAETAVKAQACITNSDYFNDEVAIDTANKARDFVKGAQARVLNMTTDK
-466 FANSKIADVYSKE
+466 N
-479 YPELLGNFEIASA
+479 A
-492 ATINIGD
+492 A
-499 YSDEQAAKIN
+499 AAKYVAEN
-509 ETIINTKPTNERIRK
+509 DIIRTLH
-524 MRAAS
+524 A
-529 ANTMA
+529 
-534 QVLAS
+534 
-539 EENFGKAELDNKRVM
+539 
-554 ATSTVEAVGTTED
+554 
-567 INTYGV
+567 
-573 NVAAS
+573 
-578 ITDAKK
+578 
-584 STEAISVLYN
+584 
-594 SDKANDDTYIA
+594 
-605 GVKVAKRAAVD
+605 D
-616 AQAFYVVGA
+616 AQAEAFDGTYNSINKHFKGA
-625 GQRSAKAT
+625 EADKYSQSLTSQIKGLDAKAQ
-633 VYIAENNIIA
+633 V
-643 GLDKKAQTAALAG
+643 
-656 TNRNINRHFEGK
+656 
-668 DAIKYSNALADQ
+668 
-680 IQYCDKDNQLAMHNE
+680 
-695 MMTSKYSE
+695 
-703 VQEHTARNIKNYDPT
+703 
-718 VQSEALSTVYKSGNE
+718 EALSTVYKSGNE
-733 KAIAAAVNEV
+733 KAIAVAVNEV

-875 TNPSFKFL
+875 TNSSFKFL
-883 RDRLHLGGENDLANA
+883 RDRLHLGGENDLASA

>member
-87 TLVESKTEEQDAKVE
+87 TLVESKTEKQDAKVE

-201 IVIDGIMRAI
+201 IIIDGIMRAI
-211 QAANAEGV
+211 HAADAEGI
-219 SIVDFMKKDEYE
+219 SFVDFMKKGEYE
-231 RKELIEQY
+231 RKELIERH
-239 LFEEKE
+239 LVNENKINPE
-245 FNRSNLNKNDEE
+245 NLNKNDKE
-257 YLSQSKMLNSEVT
+257 YLAQSKMLNSEVT
-270 KILEQKTGEKI
+270 KVVEKKTGQKLDNE
-281 GDILDTKSVG
+281 LDTG

-327 AKLTKSVHTSRGQLY
+327 ARYNTMMAEPSNQQIVKE
-342 IQDAKAQNVLEL
+342 AKAQNILEL
-354 DKEFNTISAKIKK
+354 DKEFNTLSAKIKK
-367 GENLSPEE
+367 GETLSPEE
-375 QKAYSIL
+375 RKAYSIL
-382 KETLNTKENNELRKY
+382 KETLNSEESKELRNFGK
-397 AKYLP
+397 LMP
-402 KPQTDYEKN
+402 QPQTDYEKKV
-411 IANDIADYKAQI
+411 AADVENYKAQT
-423 KDYVHGTALET
+423 KEYVHGSDLEA
-434 GTAVQFIENKTEGMS
+434 GTVIAYIGNKTDGMS
-449 KAEKGKY
+449 KAEKTEY
-456 IANFVKFNHS
+456 IAHFIRYNRSLSSSKIFARYMKECPELAGRVETLLAASSNYTEMDATQRADFSKAKVKA
-466 FANSKIADVYSKE
+466 ANSNNLYLK
-479 YPELLGNFEIASA
+479 
-492 ATINIGD
+492 ATGIN
-499 YSDEQAAKIN
+499 
-509 ETIINTKPTNERIRK
+509 
-524 MRAAS
+524 S
-529 ANTMA
+529 ANTVSY
-534 QVLAS
+534 VLAKPEYS
-539 EENFGKAELDNKRVM
+539 SAKFDEMKLENAESNAQINDTEVLKNTTSANATIHDAETAVKAQ
-554 ATSTVEAVGTTED
+554 AC
-567 INTYGV
+567 
-573 NVAAS
+573 
-578 ITDAKK
+578 IT
-584 STEAISVLYN
+584 N
-594 SDKANDDTYIA
+594 SDYYNDEVAIDTANKARDFVKGAQARVLNMTTDKNAAAAKYVAENDIIRTLHA
-605 GVKVAKRAAVD
+605 D
-616 AQAFYVVGA
+616 AQAEAFDGTYNSINKHFKGA
-625 GQRSAKAT
+625 EADKYSQSLTSQIKGLDAKAQ
-633 VYIAENNIIA
+633 V
-643 GLDKKAQTAALAG
+643 
-656 TNRNINRHFEGK
+656 
-668 DAIKYSNALADQ
+668 
-680 IQYCDKDNQLAMHNE
+680 
-695 MMTSKYSE
+695 
-703 VQEHTARNIKNYDPT
+703 
-718 VQSEALSTVYKSGNE
+718 EALSTVYKSGNE

-883 RDRLHLGGENDLANA
+883 RDRLHLGGENDLASA

>member
-87 TLVESKTEEQDAKVE
+87 TLVESKTEKQDAKVE

-179 SDERLKNVK
+179 NDERLKNVK

-201 IVIDGIMRAI
+201 IIVDGIMRAVH
-211 QAANAEGV
+211 AADAEGV

-231 RKELIEQY
+231 RKELIEQH
-239 LFEEKE
+239 LVNENKINPE
-245 FNRSNLNKNDEE
+245 NLNKNDKE
-257 YLSQSKMLNSEVT
+257 YLAQSKMLNSEVT
-270 KILEQKTGEKI
+270 KVVEKKTGQKLDNE
-281 GDILDTKSVG
+281 LDTG

-327 AKLTKSVHTSRGQLY
+327 ARYNEMMAEPSNQQIVKE
-342 IQDAKAQNVLEL
+342 AKAQNILEL
-354 DKEFNTISAKIKK
+354 DKEFNTLSAKIKK
-367 GENLSPEE
+367 GETLSPEE
-375 QKAYSIL
+375 RKAYSIL
-382 KETLNTKENNELRKY
+382 KETLNSEESKELRNFGK
-397 AKYLP
+397 LMP
-402 KPQTDYEKN
+402 QPQTDYEKKV
-411 IANDIADYKAQI
+411 AADVENYKAQT
-423 KDYVHGTALET
+423 KEYVHGSDLEA
-434 GTAVQFIENKTEGMS
+434 GTVIAYIGNKTDGMS
-449 KAEKGKY
+449 KAEKTEY
-456 IANFVKFNHS
+456 IAHFIRYNRSLSSSKIFARYMKECPELAGRVETLLAASSNYTEMDATQRADFNKAKVKA
-466 FANSKIADVYSKE
+466 ANSNNLYLK
-479 YPELLGNFEIASA
+479 
-492 ATINIGD
+492 ATGIN
-499 YSDEQAAKIN
+499 
-509 ETIINTKPTNERIRK
+509 
-524 MRAAS
+524 S
-529 ANTMA
+529 ANTVSY
-534 QVLAS
+534 VLAKPEYS
-539 EENFGKAELDNKRVM
+539 SAKFDEMKLENAESNAQINDTEVLKNTTSANATIHDAETAVKAQ
-554 ATSTVEAVGTTED
+554 AC
-567 INTYGV
+567 
-573 NVAAS
+573 
-578 ITDAKK
+578 IT
-584 STEAISVLYN
+584 N
-594 SDKANDDTYIA
+594 SDYFNDEVAIDTANKARDFVKGAQARVLNMTTDKNAAAAKYVAENDIIRTLHA
-605 GVKVAKRAAVD
+605 D
-616 AQAFYVVGA
+616 AQAEAFDGTYNSINKHFKGA
-625 GQRSAKAT
+625 EADKYSQSLTSQIKGLDAKAQ
-633 VYIAENNIIA
+633 V
-643 GLDKKAQTAALAG
+643 
-656 TNRNINRHFEGK
+656 
-668 DAIKYSNALADQ
+668 
-680 IQYCDKDNQLAMHNE
+680 
-695 MMTSKYSE
+695 
-703 VQEHTARNIKNYDPT
+703 
-718 VQSEALSTVYKSGNE
+718 EALSTVYKSGNE

-743 LPAIKSPDAQQIALK
+743 LPAIKSPDAQQISLK

-883 RDRLHLGGENDLANA
+883 RDRLHLGGENDLASA

>member
-23 AANTTSG
+23 APNTTSG

-87 TLVESKTEEQDAKVE
+87 TLVESKTEKQDAKVE

-164 EEKKAEVEKVKTFIN
+164 EEKKAEVEKVKTFIK

-193 KVPENAKE
+193 KVPENTKE
-201 IVIDGIMRAI
+201 IVIDAIMRAI
-211 QAANAEGV
+211 HAADAEGI
-219 SIVDFMKKDEYE
+219 SFVDFMKKGEYE
-231 RKELIEQY
+231 RKELIERH
-239 LFEEKE
+239 LVNENKINPE
-245 FNRSNLNKNDEE
+245 NLNKNDKE
-257 YLSQSKMLNSEVT
+257 YLAQSKMLNSEVT
-270 KILEQKTGEKI
+270 KVVEKKTGQKLDNE
-281 GDILDTKSVG
+281 LDTG

-327 AKLTKSVHTSRGQLY
+327 ARYNEMMAEPSNQQIVKE
-342 IQDAKAQNVLEL
+342 AKAQNILEL
-354 DKEFNTISAKIKK
+354 DKEFNTLSAKIKN
-367 GENLSPEE
+367 GETLSPEE
-375 QKAYSIL
+375 RKAYSIL
-382 KETLNTKENNELRKY
+382 KETLNSEESKELRNFGK
-397 AKYLP
+397 LMP
-402 KPQTDYEKN
+402 QPQTDYEKKV
-411 IANDIADYKAQI
+411 AADVENYKAQT
-423 KDYVHGTALET
+423 KEYVHGSDLEA
-434 GTAVQFIENKTEGMS
+434 GTVIAYIGNKTDGMS
-449 KAEKGKY
+449 KAEKTEY
-456 IANFVKFNHS
+456 IAHFIRYNRSLSSSKIFARYMKECPELAGRVETLLAASSNYTEMDATQRADFNKAKVKA
-466 FANSKIADVYSKE
+466 ANSNNLYLK
-479 YPELLGNFEIASA
+479 
-492 ATINIGD
+492 ATGIN
-499 YSDEQAAKIN
+499 
-509 ETIINTKPTNERIRK
+509 
-524 MRAAS
+524 S
-529 ANTMA
+529 ANTVSY
-534 QVLAS
+534 VLAKPEYS
-539 EENFGKAELDNKRVM
+539 SAKFDEMKLENAESNAQINDTEVLKNTTSANATIHDAETAVKAQ
-554 ATSTVEAVGTTED
+554 AC
-567 INTYGV
+567 
-573 NVAAS
+573 
-578 ITDAKK
+578 IT
-584 STEAISVLYN
+584 N
-594 SDKANDDTYIA
+594 SDYFNDEVAIDTANKARDFVKGAQARVLNMTTDKNAAAAKYVAENDIIRTLHA
-605 GVKVAKRAAVD
+605 D
-616 AQAFYVVGA
+616 AQAEAFDGTYNSINKHFKGA
-625 GQRSAKAT
+625 EADKYSQSLTSQIKGLDAKAQ
-633 VYIAENNIIA
+633 V
-643 GLDKKAQTAALAG
+643 
-656 TNRNINRHFEGK
+656 
-668 DAIKYSNALADQ
+668 
-680 IQYCDKDNQLAMHNE
+680 
-695 MMTSKYSE
+695 
-703 VQEHTARNIKNYDPT
+703 
-718 VQSEALSTVYKSGNE
+718 EALSTVYKSGNE

-883 RDRLHLGGENDLANA
+883 RDRLHLGGENDLASA

>member
-23 AANTTSG
+23 ATNTTSG

-87 TLVESKTEEQDAKVE
+87 TLVESKTEEQGAKVE

-144 DKDKVIANAHSKEE
+144 DKDKVIAEAHSKEE

-193 KVPENAKE
+193 KVPENTKE
-201 IVIDGIMRAI
+201 IVIDAIMRAI
-211 QAANAEGV
+211 HAADAEGI
-219 SIVDFMKKDEYE
+219 SFVDFMKKGEYE
-231 RKELIEQY
+231 RKELIERH
-239 LFEEKE
+239 LVNENKINPE
-245 FNRSNLNKNDEE
+245 NLNKNDKE
-257 YLSQSKMLNSEVT
+257 YLAQSKMLNSEVT
-270 KILEQKTGEKI
+270 KVVEKKTGQKLDNE
-281 GDILDTKSVG
+281 LDTG

-327 AKLTKSVHTSRGQLY
+327 ARYNEMMAEPSNQQIVKE
-342 IQDAKAQNVLEL
+342 AKAQNILEL
-354 DKEFNTISAKIKK
+354 DKEFNTLSAKIKK
-367 GENLSPEE
+367 GETLSPEE
-375 QKAYSIL
+375 RKAYSIL
-382 KETLNTKENNELRKY
+382 KETLNSEESKELRNFGK
-397 AKYLP
+397 LMP
-402 KPQTDYEKN
+402 QPQTDYEKKV
-411 IANDIADYKAQI
+411 AADVENYKAQT
-423 KDYVHGTALET
+423 KEYVHGSDLEA
-434 GTAVQFIENKTEGMS
+434 GTVIAYIGNKTDGMS
-449 KAEKGKY
+449 KAEKTEY
-456 IANFVKFNHS
+456 IAHFIRYNRSLASSKIFARYMKECPELAGRVETLLAASSNYTEMDATQRADFNKAKVKA
-466 FANSKIADVYSKE
+466 ANSNNLYLK
-479 YPELLGNFEIASA
+479 
-492 ATINIGD
+492 ATGIN
-499 YSDEQAAKIN
+499 
-509 ETIINTKPTNERIRK
+509 
-524 MRAAS
+524 S
-529 ANTMA
+529 ANTVSYVLAKPEYSSAKFDEMKLENAESNAQINDTEVLKNTTSANATIHDAETAVKAQACITNSDYFNDEVAIDTANKARDFVKGAQARVLNMTTDKNAAAAKYVAENDIIRTLHADA
-534 QVLAS
+534 QVEAFDGTYNS
-539 EENFGKAELDNKRVM
+539 INKHFKGAEADKYSQSL
-554 ATSTVEAVGTTED
+554 TSQIKGL
-567 INTYGV
+567 
-573 NVAAS
+573 
-578 ITDAKK
+578 DAK
-584 STEAISVLYN
+584 
-594 SDKANDDTYIA
+594 
-605 GVKVAKRAAVD
+605 
-616 AQAFYVVGA
+616 AQV
-625 GQRSAKAT
+625 
-633 VYIAENNIIA
+633 
-643 GLDKKAQTAALAG
+643 
-656 TNRNINRHFEGK
+656 
-668 DAIKYSNALADQ
+668 
-680 IQYCDKDNQLAMHNE
+680 
-695 MMTSKYSE
+695 
-703 VQEHTARNIKNYDPT
+703 
-718 VQSEALSTVYKSGNE
+718 EALSTVYKSGNE
-733 KAIAAAVNEV
+733 KAIAVAANEV

-758 QAVMELAGIS
+758 QAVMEFAGIS

-883 RDRLHLGGENDLANA
+883 RDRLHLGGENDLASA

>member
-23 AANTTSG
+23 ATNTTSG

-87 TLVESKTEEQDAKVE
+87 TLVESKTEKQDAKVE

-164 EEKKAEVEKVKTFIN
+164 EEKKAEVEKVKTFIK

-193 KVPENAKE
+193 KVPENTKE
-201 IVIDGIMRAI
+201 IVIDAIMRAI
-211 QAANAEGV
+211 HAADAEGI
-219 SIVDFMKKDEYE
+219 SFVDFMKKGEYE
-231 RKELIEQY
+231 RKELIERH
-239 LFEEKE
+239 LVNENKINPE
-245 FNRSNLNKNDEE
+245 NLNKNDKE
-257 YLSQSKMLNSEVT
+257 YLAQSKMLNSEVT
-270 KILEQKTGEKI
+270 KVVEKKTGQKLDNE
-281 GDILDTKSVG
+281 LDTG

-327 AKLTKSVHTSRGQLY
+327 ARYNEMMAEPSNQQIVKE
-342 IQDAKAQNVLEL
+342 AKAQNILEL
-354 DKEFNTISAKIKK
+354 DKEFNTLSAKIKK
-367 GENLSPEE
+367 GETLSPEE
-375 QKAYSIL
+375 RKAYSIL
-382 KETLNTKENNELRKY
+382 KETLNSEESKELRNFGK
-397 AKYLP
+397 LMP
-402 KPQTDYEKN
+402 QPQTDYEKKV
-411 IANDIADYKAQI
+411 AADVENYKAQT
-423 KDYVHGTALET
+423 KEYVHGSDLEA
-434 GTAVQFIENKTEGMS
+434 GTVIAYIGNKTDGMS
-449 KAEKGKY
+449 KAEKTEY
-456 IANFVKFNHS
+456 IAHFIRYNRSLSSSKIFARYMKECPELAGRVETLLAASSNYTEMDATQRADFSKAKVKA
-466 FANSKIADVYSKE
+466 ANSNNLYLK
-479 YPELLGNFEIASA
+479 
-492 ATINIGD
+492 ATGIN
-499 YSDEQAAKIN
+499 
-509 ETIINTKPTNERIRK
+509 
-524 MRAAS
+524 S
-529 ANTMA
+529 ANTVSY
-534 QVLAS
+534 VLAKPEYS
-539 EENFGKAELDNKRVM
+539 SAKFDEMKLENAESNAQINDTEVLKNTTSANATIHDAETAVKAQ
-554 ATSTVEAVGTTED
+554 AC
-567 INTYGV
+567 
-573 NVAAS
+573 
-578 ITDAKK
+578 IT
-584 STEAISVLYN
+584 N
-594 SDKANDDTYIA
+594 SDYFNDEVAIDTANKARDFVKGAQARVLNMTTDKNAAAAKYVAENDIIRTLHA
-605 GVKVAKRAAVD
+605 D
-616 AQAFYVVGA
+616 AQAEAFDGTYNSINKHFKGA
-625 GQRSAKAT
+625 EADKYSQSLTSQIKGLDAKAQ
-633 VYIAENNIIA
+633 V
-643 GLDKKAQTAALAG
+643 
-656 TNRNINRHFEGK
+656 
-668 DAIKYSNALADQ
+668 
-680 IQYCDKDNQLAMHNE
+680 
-695 MMTSKYSE
+695 
-703 VQEHTARNIKNYDPT
+703 
-718 VQSEALSTVYKSGNE
+718 EALSTVYKSGNE

-883 RDRLHLGGENDLANA
+883 RDRLHLGGENDLASA

>member
-23 AANTTSG
+23 ATNTSSG

-87 TLVESKTEEQDAKVE
+87 TLVESKTEKQDAKVE

-179 SDERLKNVK
+179 NDERLKNVK

-201 IVIDGIMRAI
+201 IIIDGIMRAI
-211 QAANAEGV
+211 HAANAEGV
-219 SIVDFMKKDEYE
+219 SFVDFMKKGEYE
-231 RKELIEQY
+231 RKELIERH
-239 LFEEKE
+239 LVNENKINPE
-245 FNRSNLNKNDEE
+245 NLNKNDKE
-257 YLSQSKMLNSEVT
+257 YLAQSKMLNSEVT
-270 KILEQKTGEKI
+270 KVVEKKTGQKLDNE
-281 GDILDTKSVG
+281 LDTG

-327 AKLTKSVHTSRGQLY
+327 ARYNKMMAEPSNQQIVKE
-342 IQDAKAQNVLEL
+342 AKAQNILKL
-354 DKEFNTISAKIKK
+354 DKEFNTLSAKIKK
-367 GENLSPEE
+367 GETLSPEE
-375 QKAYSIL
+375 RKAYSIL
-382 KETLNTKENNELRKY
+382 KETLNSEENKELRNFGK
-397 AKYLP
+397 LMP
-402 KPQTDYEKN
+402 QPQTDYEKKV
-411 IANDIADYKAQI
+411 AADVENYKAQT
-423 KDYVHGTALET
+423 KEYVHGSDLEA
-434 GTAVQFIENKTEGMS
+434 GTVIAYIGNKTDGMS
-449 KAEKGKY
+449 KAEKTEY
-456 IANFVKFNHS
+456 IAHFIKYNRSLSSSKIFARYMKECPELAGRVETLLAASSNYTEMDATQRADFSKAKVKAANSNNLYLKATGINAANTVSYVLAKPEYSSAKFDEMKLENAESNAQINDTEVLKNTTSANATIHDAETAVKAQACITNSDYFNDEVAIDTANKARDFVKGAQARVLNMTTDK
-466 FANSKIADVYSKE
+466 N
-479 YPELLGNFEIASA
+479 A
-492 ATINIGD
+492 A
-499 YSDEQAAKIN
+499 AAKYVAEN
-509 ETIINTKPTNERIRK
+509 DIIRTLH
-524 MRAAS
+524 A
-529 ANTMA
+529 
-534 QVLAS
+534 
-539 EENFGKAELDNKRVM
+539 
-554 ATSTVEAVGTTED
+554 
-567 INTYGV
+567 
-573 NVAAS
+573 
-578 ITDAKK
+578 
-584 STEAISVLYN
+584 
-594 SDKANDDTYIA
+594 
-605 GVKVAKRAAVD
+605 D
-616 AQAFYVVGA
+616 AQAEAFDGTYNSINKHFKGA
-625 GQRSAKAT
+625 EADKYSQSLTSQIKGLDAKAQ
-633 VYIAENNIIA
+633 V
-643 GLDKKAQTAALAG
+643 
-656 TNRNINRHFEGK
+656 
-668 DAIKYSNALADQ
+668 
-680 IQYCDKDNQLAMHNE
+680 
-695 MMTSKYSE
+695 
-703 VQEHTARNIKNYDPT
+703 
-718 VQSEALSTVYKSGNE
+718 EALSTVYKSGNE
-733 KAIAAAVNEV
+733 KAIAVAVNEV

-883 RDRLHLGGENDLANA
+883 RDRLHLGGENDLASA

>member
-23 AANTTSG
+23 APNTTSG

-87 TLVESKTEEQDAKVE
+87 TLVESKTEKQDAKVE

-164 EEKKAEVEKVKTFIN
+164 EEKKAEVEKVKTFIK

-193 KVPENAKE
+193 KVPENTKE
-201 IVIDGIMRAI
+201 IVIDAIMRAI
-211 QAANAEGV
+211 HAADAEGI
-219 SIVDFMKKDEYE
+219 SFVDFMKKGEYE
-231 RKELIEQY
+231 RKELIERH
-239 LFEEKE
+239 LVNENKINPE
-245 FNRSNLNKNDEE
+245 NLNKNDKE
-257 YLSQSKMLNSEVT
+257 YLAQSKMLNSEVT
-270 KILEQKTGEKI
+270 KVVEKKTGQKLDNE
-281 GDILDTKSVG
+281 LDTG

-327 AKLTKSVHTSRGQLY
+327 ARYNEMMAEPSNQQIVKE
-342 IQDAKAQNVLEL
+342 AKAQNILEL
-354 DKEFNTISAKIKK
+354 DKEFNTLSAKIKN
-367 GENLSPEE
+367 GETLSPEE
-375 QKAYSIL
+375 RKAYSIL
-382 KETLNTKENNELRKY
+382 KETLNSEESKELRNFGK
-397 AKYLP
+397 LMP
-402 KPQTDYEKN
+402 QPQTDYEKKV
-411 IANDIADYKAQI
+411 AADVENYKAQT
-423 KDYVHGTALET
+423 KEYVHGSDLEA
-434 GTAVQFIENKTEGMS
+434 GTVIAYIGNKTDGMS
-449 KAEKGKY
+449 KAEKTEY
-456 IANFVKFNHS
+456 IAHFIRYNRSLSSSKIFARYMKECPELAGRVETLLAASSNYTEMDATQRADFSKAKVKA
-466 FANSKIADVYSKE
+466 ANSNNLYLK
-479 YPELLGNFEIASA
+479 
-492 ATINIGD
+492 ATGIN
-499 YSDEQAAKIN
+499 
-509 ETIINTKPTNERIRK
+509 
-524 MRAAS
+524 S
-529 ANTMA
+529 ANTVSY
-534 QVLAS
+534 VLAKPEYS
-539 EENFGKAELDNKRVM
+539 SAKFDEMKLENAESNAQINDTEVLKNTTSANATIHDAETAVKAQ
-554 ATSTVEAVGTTED
+554 AC
-567 INTYGV
+567 
-573 NVAAS
+573 
-578 ITDAKK
+578 IT
-584 STEAISVLYN
+584 N
-594 SDKANDDTYIA
+594 SDYFNDEVAIDTANKARDFVKGAQARVLNMTTDKNAAAAKYVAENDIIRTLHA
-605 GVKVAKRAAVD
+605 D
-616 AQAFYVVGA
+616 AQAEAFDGTYNSINKHFKGA
-625 GQRSAKAT
+625 EADKYSQSLTSQIKGLDAKAQ
-633 VYIAENNIIA
+633 V
-643 GLDKKAQTAALAG
+643 
-656 TNRNINRHFEGK
+656 
-668 DAIKYSNALADQ
+668 
-680 IQYCDKDNQLAMHNE
+680 
-695 MMTSKYSE
+695 
-703 VQEHTARNIKNYDPT
+703 
-718 VQSEALSTVYKSGNE
+718 EALSTVYKSGNE
-733 KAIAAAVNEV
+733 KAIAVAANEV

-814 LKSLPSG
+814 LKSLPAG

>member
-87 TLVESKTEEQDAKVE
+87 TLVESKTEKQDAKVE

-164 EEKKAEVEKVKTFIN
+164 EEKKAEVEKVKTFIK

-193 KVPENAKE
+193 KVPENTKE
-201 IVIDGIMRAI
+201 IVIDAIMRAI
-211 QAANAEGV
+211 HAADAEGI
-219 SIVDFMKKDEYE
+219 SFVDFMKKGEYE
-231 RKELIEQY
+231 RKELIERH
-239 LFEEKE
+239 LVNENKINPE
-245 FNRSNLNKNDEE
+245 NLNKNDKE
-257 YLSQSKMLNSEVT
+257 YLAQSKMLNSEVT
-270 KILEQKTGEKI
+270 KVVEKKTGQKLDNE
-281 GDILDTKSVG
+281 LDTG

-327 AKLTKSVHTSRGQLY
+327 ARYNEMMAEPSNQQIVKE
-342 IQDAKAQNVLEL
+342 AKAQNILEL
-354 DKEFNTISAKIKK
+354 DKEFNTLSAKIKN
-367 GENLSPEE
+367 GETLSPEE
-375 QKAYSIL
+375 RKAYSIL
-382 KETLNTKENNELRKY
+382 KETLNSEENKELRNFGK
-397 AKYLP
+397 LMP
-402 KPQTDYEKN
+402 QPQTDYEKKV
-411 IANDIADYKAQI
+411 AADVENYKAQT
-423 KDYVHGTALET
+423 KEYVHGSDLEA
-434 GTAVQFIENKTEGMS
+434 GTVIAYIENKTDGMS
-449 KAEKGKY
+449 KAEKTEY
-456 IANFVKFNHS
+456 IAHFIRYNRSLSSSKIFARYMKECPELAGRVETLLAASSNYTEMDATQRADFNKAKVKA
-466 FANSKIADVYSKE
+466 ANSNNLYLK
-479 YPELLGNFEIASA
+479 
-492 ATINIGD
+492 ATGIN
-499 YSDEQAAKIN
+499 
-509 ETIINTKPTNERIRK
+509 
-524 MRAAS
+524 S
-529 ANTMA
+529 ANTVSY
-534 QVLAS
+534 VLAKPEYS
-539 EENFGKAELDNKRVM
+539 SAKFDEMKLENAESNAQINDTEVLKNTTSANATIHDAETAVKAQ
-554 ATSTVEAVGTTED
+554 AC
-567 INTYGV
+567 
-573 NVAAS
+573 
-578 ITDAKK
+578 IT
-584 STEAISVLYN
+584 N
-594 SDKANDDTYIA
+594 SDYYNDEVAIDTANKARDFVKGAQARVLNMTTDKNAAAAKYVAENDIIRTLHA
-605 GVKVAKRAAVD
+605 D
-616 AQAFYVVGA
+616 AQAEAFDGTYNSINKHFKGA
-625 GQRSAKAT
+625 EADKYSQSLTSQIKGLDAKAQ
-633 VYIAENNIIA
+633 V
-643 GLDKKAQTAALAG
+643 
-656 TNRNINRHFEGK
+656 
-668 DAIKYSNALADQ
+668 
-680 IQYCDKDNQLAMHNE
+680 
-695 MMTSKYSE
+695 
-703 VQEHTARNIKNYDPT
+703 
-718 VQSEALSTVYKSGNE
+718 EALSTVYKSGNE
-733 KAIAAAVNEV
+733 KAIAVAANEV

-883 RDRLHLGGENDLANA
+883 RDRLHLGGENDLASA

>member
-87 TLVESKTEEQDAKVE
+87 TLVESKTEKQDVKVE

-144 DKDKVIANAHSKEE
+144 DKDKVIAEAHSKEE

-211 QAANAEGV
+211 QAANAEGI
-219 SIVDFMKKDEYE
+219 SFVDFMKKGEYE
-231 RKELIEQY
+231 RKELIERH
-239 LFEEKE
+239 LVNENKINPE
-245 FNRSNLNKNDEE
+245 NLNKNDKE
-257 YLSQSKMLNSEVT
+257 YLAQSKMLNSEVT
-270 KILEQKTGEKI
+270 KVVEKKTGQKLDNE
-281 GDILDTKSVG
+281 LDTG

-327 AKLTKSVHTSRGQLY
+327 ARYNEMMAEPSNQQIVKE
-342 IQDAKAQNVLEL
+342 AKAQNILEL
-354 DKEFNTISAKIKK
+354 DKEFNTLSAKIKK
-367 GENLSPEE
+367 GETLSPEE
-375 QKAYSIL
+375 RKAYSIL
-382 KETLNTKENNELRKY
+382 KETLNSEESKELRNFGK
-397 AKYLP
+397 LMP
-402 KPQTDYEKN
+402 QPQTDYEKKV
-411 IANDIADYKAQI
+411 AADVENYKAQT
-423 KDYVHGTALET
+423 KEYVHGSDLEA
-434 GTAVQFIENKTEGMS
+434 GTVIAYIGNKTDGMS
-449 KAEKGKY
+449 KAEKTEY
-456 IANFVKFNHS
+456 IAHFIRYNRSLSSSKIFARYMKECPELAGRVETLLAASSNYTEMDATQRADFSKAKVKAANSNNLYLKATGINAANTVSYVLAKPEYSSAKFDEMKLENAESNAQINDTEVLKNTTSANATIHDAETAVKAQACITNSDYFNDEVAIDTANKARDFVKGAQARVLNMTTDK
-466 FANSKIADVYSKE
+466 N
-479 YPELLGNFEIASA
+479 A
-492 ATINIGD
+492 A
-499 YSDEQAAKIN
+499 AAKYVAEN
-509 ETIINTKPTNERIRK
+509 DIIRTLH
-524 MRAAS
+524 A
-529 ANTMA
+529 
-534 QVLAS
+534 
-539 EENFGKAELDNKRVM
+539 
-554 ATSTVEAVGTTED
+554 
-567 INTYGV
+567 
-573 NVAAS
+573 
-578 ITDAKK
+578 
-584 STEAISVLYN
+584 
-594 SDKANDDTYIA
+594 
-605 GVKVAKRAAVD
+605 D
-616 AQAFYVVGA
+616 AQAEAFDGTYNSINKHFKGVEADKYSQSLTSQIKGLD
-625 GQRSAKAT
+625 AKAQ
-633 VYIAENNIIA
+633 V
-643 GLDKKAQTAALAG
+643 
-656 TNRNINRHFEGK
+656 
-668 DAIKYSNALADQ
+668 
-680 IQYCDKDNQLAMHNE
+680 
-695 MMTSKYSE
+695 
-703 VQEHTARNIKNYDPT
+703 
-718 VQSEALSTVYKSGNE
+718 EALSTVYKSGNE
-733 KAIAAAVNEV
+733 KAIAVAVNEV

-883 RDRLHLGGENDLANA
+883 RDRLHLGGENDLASA